1 MSIKTRYKRATS
13 GKDYQ
18 AAVSLLTD
26 GRVPSASWQRHSIKV
41 SEAAE
46 VIARALRARGITIDV
61 RFCKVAGLL
70 HDIGRKVSHELLHGY
85 KGYLLLGVTGLA
97 KYAKPCVSHWLKGR
111 SEKQIVKESSLSRK
125 LVQEILAK
133 DNFTTLSLEEK
144 IICIADSL
152 AMGEKFVTV
161 RQRYSDARKRY
172 GGGPW
177 IDTNERLTIKFKR
190 EIDKLL
196 GKDLYSLLYCGKL
209 NFDKSR

>member
-1 MSIKTRYKRATS
+1 MSD
-13 GKDYQ
+13 KDYR

-26 GRVPSASWQRHSIKV
+26 GCAPSASWQRHSIRV
-41 SEAAE
+41 SEVAE
-46 VIARALRARGITIDV
+46 VIARALRARKVAIDV
-61 RFCKVAGLL
+61 NYCKLAGLL

-85 KGYLLLGVTGLA
+85 KGYLLLGGTGLA

-111 SEKQIVKESSLSRK
+111 SQKQIMKESSLSRK

-144 IICIADSL
+144 IICVADSL

-172 GGGPW
+172 GGGLW
-177 IDTNERLTIKFKR
+177 IDTNEKLTIKFKR

-196 GKDLYSLLYCGKL
+196 GKDLYSLFHCGKL
-209 NFDKSR
+209 NSGKSR